1 LAFLKFL
8 SILRGSLIIGFTMQ
22 FFAAEFLSTLLL
34 FVVVLSFIVFIHE
47 LGHFLPA
54 RYYGIKVDTFS
65 IGFGKEI
72 FGWTDTKGTRWKFS
86 WIPLGGY
93 VKFLGDTDAASTS
106 VDKMLA
112 EEDKLN
118 CLHYR
123 PVKER
128 VIVSFGGPAA
138 NYLLAIVLFFS
149 VFFFSGQP
157 EMSSKIDSFIENS
170 PAQSAG
176 LLVGDEIKSINGQQ
190 VASLPDIL
198 KVMGGL
204 SLPNVDVEVERNGV
218 AHHYMFLANSLKTGE
233 SERFILGLKTGRGQR
248 FQLGSSLY
256 TAIALPFQISIDTLL
271 HIKNMILKTSMDGLG
286 GPVAIA
292 KQLKQALGYG
302 VWVVI
307 FFAAHVSVALG
318 FFNLL
323 PIPTLDGGHLMFYGI
338 EAVRGRPVSEKIQ
351 EWAFAIGLGA
361 LLLLT
366 LFVTYKDVFLK

>member
-93 VKFLGDTDAASTS
+93 VKFLGDADAASTS
-106 VDKMLA
+106 VDKLLA

-218 AHHYMFLANSLKTGE
+218 TYHYLFLANSFKAGQ
-233 SERFILGLKTGRGQR
+233 SERFILGLKTGRGEK
-248 FQLGSSLY
+248 FQLGGSLS
-256 TAIALPFQISIDTLL
+256 TAIAFPFQISWSTLIAL
-271 HIKNMILKTSMDGLG
+271 KNMILKTSMDGLG
-286 GPVAIA
+286 GPIAIA
-292 KQLKQALGYG
+292 KGIKTAASMGFSVVVFYAAL
-302 VWVVI
+302 I
-307 FFAAHVSVALG
+307 STSLG

-323 PIPTLDGGHLMFYGI
+323 PIPTLDGGHLLFYFI
-338 EAVRGRPVSEKIQ
+338 EAVRGKPVNEKVQ
-351 EWAFAIGLGA
+351 EWAFMIGFG
-361 LLLLT
+361 LLMLLF
-366 LFVTYKDVFLK
+366 LFVTYKDVFFK